1 MIKVNLG
8 CRTKPLPTYINVD
21 IDPNNQYADRCDNA
35 FVLSTFEDDSID
47 LIESVHMFEHL
58 SYEETSRA
66 LEVWSRKLKPGGKLR
81 LSVPDASKTS
91 ALLLLSGDKNLVK
104 TMFMGSQRDPWDFH
118 KNIHTKDSLTKD
130 LMDAKFVNVKEWDWR
145 TTWPHNYIDTY
156 ASAYFPPMRKNF
168 ILDNG
173 KSVDFGGI
181 LMSLNLE
188 CDKI

>member
-1 MIKVNLG
+1 
-8 CRTKPLPTYINVD
+8 
-21 IDPNNQYADRCDNA
+21 
-35 FVLSTFEDDSID
+35 
-47 LIESVHMFEHL
+47 
-58 SYEETSRA
+58 
-66 LEVWSRKLKPGGKLR
+66 
-81 LSVPDASKTS
+81 
-91 ALLLLSGDKNLVK
+91 
-104 TMFMGSQRDPWDFH
+104 
-118 KNIHTKDSLTKD
+118 
-130 LMDAKFVNVKEWDWR
+130 MDAKFVNVKEWDWR